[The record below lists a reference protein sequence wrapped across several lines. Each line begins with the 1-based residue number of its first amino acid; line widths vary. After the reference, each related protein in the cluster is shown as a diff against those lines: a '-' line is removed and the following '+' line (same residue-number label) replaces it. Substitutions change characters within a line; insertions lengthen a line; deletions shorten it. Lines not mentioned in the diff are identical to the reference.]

1 MFSVKWCKLT
11 SSHAG
16 FSCFCGHSSWKIVA
30 LDKFERRCRTLV
42 YTSPLVVVSVVT
54 SSCRDV
60 TCAVSIQRS
69 GYLYCF
75 TFAVYTGENKNI
87 TSSAFLFLTSCGAN
101 FNICQKVCVSKCW
114 YSLYVFIKYSKR
126 LYHWLYYDTD
136 SFHSISTYL
145 YCVDYIGLI
154 PIEPLFHFSRKT
166 IWGAFGEISKY

>member
-1 MFSVKWCKLT
+1 MFLWALKLKDCGAWYIWTTLPHTRLYVPFGGCKRGDFLLPWRHMHGIYTAFRLSLLFHIRSV
-11 SSHAG
+11 H
-16 FSCFCGHSSWKIVA
+16 
-30 LDKFERRCRTLV
+30 RRKK
-42 YTSPLVVVSVVT
+42 P
-54 SSCRDV
+54 
-60 TCAVSIQRS
+60 
-69 GYLYCF
+69 
-75 TFAVYTGENKNI
+75 NI

-154 PIEPLFHFSRKT
+154 PIEPLLHFSRKT